1 MHLYLYKH
9 MDEFTATLDIWRI
22 LPTNYYT
29 LFSFTYFL
37 MLPYFPENL
46 NAFFLMSPVYTGI
59 IIISC
64 FFLIH
69 SAFSFHQQEVKSTLP
84 AFLPY

>member
-29 LFSFTYFL
+29 LYYALFSSNYTILRLVTIVSSLTKNALKACKIKHLRAFTRYIKNGQA
-37 MLPYFPENL
+37 E
-46 NAFFLMSPVYTGI
+46 
-59 IIISC
+59 
-64 FFLIH
+64 
-69 SAFSFHQQEVKSTLP
+69 TL
-84 AFLPY
+84 

>member
-29 LFSFTYFL
+29 LYYALFSS
-37 MLPYFPENL
+37 N
-46 NAFFLMSPVYTGI
+46 YTI
-59 IIISC
+59 
-64 FFLIH
+64 L
-69 SAFSFHQQEVKSTLP
+69 LR
-84 AFLPY
+84 

>member
-29 LFSFTYFL
+29 LYYTLIIDWKSSDHVGHFS
-37 MLPYFPENL
+37 
-46 NAFFLMSPVYTGI
+46 V
-59 IIISC
+59 
-64 FFLIH
+64 
-69 SAFSFHQQEVKSTLP
+69 
-84 AFLPY
+84 

>member
-29 LFSFTYFL
+29 LFFFYLISYATI
-37 MLPYFPENL
+37 LP
-46 NAFFLMSPVYTGI
+46 
-59 IIISC
+59 
-64 FFLIH
+64 
-69 SAFSFHQQEVKSTLP
+69 
-84 AFLPY
+84 